1 MSRSTDLGQSLI
13 YDGKSEISKNGHM
26 ECLAQGHL
34 TDVWEDLMVPDLVS
48 HDSQASVLLLQLLL
62 APGART
68 MK

>member
-1 MSRSTDLGQSLI
+1 
-13 YDGKSEISKNGHM
+13 M

-62 APGART
+62 APGGRT